1 MASRGL
7 EIWVSSTS
15 FQKVTLADLNSLWWK
30 GYEIHYIWEWRL
42 SMFHTLDTNLCGWA
56 NSKDRKSDNQL
67 FSICLV
73 LPNMVGQITH
83 PARAYPR
90 ALLMMSFTS
99 HFNEYLEIQRE
110 FNLKITWVIGA
121 CWKFFCVIFFS
132 ISFLN
137 II

>member
-1 MASRGL
+1 
-7 EIWVSSTS
+7 
-15 FQKVTLADLNSLWWK
+15 
-30 GYEIHYIWEWRL
+30 
-42 SMFHTLDTNLCGWA
+42 MFHTLDTNLCGWA

-110 FNLKITWVIGA
+110 FNLKITWVMLKIFL
-121 CWKFFCVIFFS
+121 CNFFFNFFSKYYINYISRNSFIIYIFFPNGRFFQLFKGPPYWFFQNM
-132 ISFLN
+132 IHT
-137 II
+137 IEKK